1 MGWYIFFV
9 VWGVTLVY
17 CLYELLTAPLIKDD
31 EKPIFF
37 SEEKENKDESNT
49 SL

>member
-9 VWGVTLVY
+9 VWGVIFVY

-37 SEEKENKDESNT
+37 SEEKENKDE
-49 SL
+49 